1 MAKPTR
7 CPQCGEAVEPADRY
21 CPACGEPLPTA
32 GKGALRRAGEEG
44 ERVARTVDDYLKA
57 VSTFERM
64 LHGSGPNSVRSLLSR
79 GDALTSLGEYDAA
92 VHAYREALKIEPTN
106 FEGKRALA
114 RLFNRLA
121 RYREAIELCNQ
132 AQAEDP
138 KSEEIYLIK
147 ARALLASGDF
157 GGIVDLDTA
166 ARGEGVAS
174 AALSRVADLARRRYR
189 EVEASH
195 AVVQEVFVIHRSTRL
210 MAHRSRLFRPQVDS
224 DLVAGTLRAIQDF
237 IQFALM
243 GVEAGAPPL
252 DELHYGSFLVR
263 VESRELFQAAFV
275 VSGTPDPAMR
285 ERFGSATDHIA
296 STFGEVLLDWD
307 GSIDEVRGIQA
318 YLDLTFFPELK
329 ADEMEGELDLG

>member
-1 MAKPTR
+1 MSQPAR
-7 CPQCGEAVEPADRY
+7 CPQCGESVGPSNRY
-21 CPACGEPLPTA
+21 CPACGEPLPSA
-32 GKGALRRAGEEG
+32 GKGAKRRGAEEG
-44 ERVARTVDDYLKA
+44 ERVAKTVDDYLKA

-79 GDALTSLGEYDAA
+79 GDALTSLGEYEAA
-92 VHAYREALKIEPTN
+92 VHAYREALKDEPEN
-106 FEGKRALA
+106 LEGHLALA

-121 RYREAIELCNQ
+121 RYREAVQLCDEAGGAN
-132 AQAEDP
+132 P
-138 KSEEIYLIK
+138 KNEEVYLIK

-174 AALSRVADLARRRYR
+174 AALARVADLARRRYR
-189 EVEASH
+189 EVQASH

-210 MAHRSRLFRPQVDS
+210 LAHRSRLFRPQIDS

-237 IQFALM
+237 IQVALM

-263 VESRELFQAAFV
+263 VESRELFQTAFV
-275 VSGTPDPAMR
+275 VSGTPDGAMR
-285 ERFGSATDHIA
+285 GRFASATDEIA
-296 STFGEVLLDWD
+296 LRFEDVLKDWD
-307 GSIDEVRGIQA
+307 GSIEKIRGIQTF
-318 YLDLTFFPELK
+318 LDEAFFPELK
-329 ADEMEGELDLG
+329 VEEMESELDLG